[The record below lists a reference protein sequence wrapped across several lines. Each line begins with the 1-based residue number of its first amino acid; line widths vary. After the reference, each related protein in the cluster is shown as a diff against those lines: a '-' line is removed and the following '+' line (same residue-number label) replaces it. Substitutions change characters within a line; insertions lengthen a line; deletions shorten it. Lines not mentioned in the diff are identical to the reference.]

1 MFVAGIDGGGTH
13 TRLELRDG
21 ENNLLRREEFGP
33 FNLNAIGEAAFR
45 NLLAQV
51 FAACGDM
58 TECAGLCV
66 GGAGISNPA
75 LGEILAQELEKACF
89 RGSWKLCGDQEIAL
103 RGAMEGPGII
113 VIAGTGSICFGKNAL
128 GQTARSGGY
137 GHLIDDGGSGYA
149 LGRDVLSAAVR
160 QCDGRDPGRGILNEV
175 YRRLGKEAP
184 EAIVSFVYSPKTDKA
199 ALARFSS
206 IALTLAE
213 QGDGSALEILETGAG
228 ELYELVAAVQ
238 RRLNLEGCTIALLGG
253 LLTGDNVYR
262 RRVAQKLSGLGTV
275 VSPAHDALWG
285 AAQMAWEL
293 SQEKKTKK

>member
-103 RGAMEGPGII
+103 RGAMDCPGTA
-113 VIAGTGSICFGKNAL
+113 VIAGTGSICFGKNRA

-160 QCDGRDPGRGILNEV
+160 ALDGRESDPTILNAV
-175 YRRLGKEAP
+175 YDRLGTDNP
-184 EAIVSFVYSPKTDKA
+184 GDIVSFVYSGKTDKA
-199 ALARFSS
+199 AIAKFSA

-213 QGDGSALEILETGAG
+213 QGNPGSLAILDRGAE
-228 ELYELVAAVQ
+228 ELYALAAAVQ
-238 RRLNLEGCTIALLGG
+238 NRLGLVNQPIALLGG
-253 LLTGDNVYR
+253 LLSGDNVYR
-262 RRVAQKLSGLGTV
+262 RRVAQKLSRLGEV
-275 VSPAHDALWG
+275 IYPAHDALWG

-293 SQEKKTKK
+293 